1 VIVFMPCGFGLE
13 RSAKEANLLLQTP
26 EWQSLSAVK
35 AGHVYATDGNSY
47 FNRPGPRLIESAEIL
62 AEIFHPNLVEP
73 TQEGTA
79 WRRLIDLA

>member
-1 VIVFMPCGFGLE
+1 M
-13 RSAKEANLLLQTP
+13 QTA

-62 AEIFHPNLVEP
+62 AEIFHPSLFEP
-73 TQEGTA
+73 RHEGSA
-79 WRRLIDLA
+79 WQRLIDLA